1 MPRPLSVVLVAIM
14 VVTALSGCQSAPRA
28 ELQPVQTLISP
39 YDTSRGEVLWVVAP
53 LANESGVTL
62 FEPKEITDKLIAATE
77 EIRGVRTVPLNRT
90 MQAMVALEMRSV
102 RSPSD
107 ALKLAEALGADGIL
121 VGTITTYE
129 PYTPKLGLTVGL
141 FGRGEAMG
149 SDQGA
154 TDVRELRT
162 ATSEERPRT
171 RFGTGPLSLVSSHL
185 DGKNHQV
192 QADVRNYARG
202 RQEGQSAL
210 GWKRYL
216 SSMDLFAEFA
226 SYHVLDQLVDAEWLR
241 VGRQP
246 GQGTDP
252 TGVNAP

>member
-1 MPRPLSVVLVAIM
+1 MPRLLLIVPVLILL
-14 VVTALSGCQSAPRA
+14 TLLCGCQPAPRP
-28 ELQPVQTLISP
+28 ELQPVQTLLSP
-39 YDTSRGEVLWVVAP
+39 YDNSRGEVLWAVAP
-53 LANESGVTL
+53 LANESGVSL

-90 MQAMVALEMRSV
+90 LQAMAALQMRGV
-102 RSPSD
+102 RSPAE

-141 FGRGEAMG
+141 YGRGDGMG
-149 SDQGA
+149 SEQGA
-154 TDVRELRT
+154 TDVRGLRT
-162 ATSEERPRT
+162 STREERPRS
-171 RFGTGPLSLVSSHL
+171 RFGTGPLSLVSAHL

-192 QADVRNYARG
+192 QSDVRSYARG

-226 SYHVLDQLVDAEWLR
+226 TYHVLDQLIDAEWLR
-241 VGRQP
+241 MGRLP
-246 GQGTDP
+246 DQGISAG
-252 TGVNAP
+252 TGDAP